1 VQTRRTLG
9 QYRIIDLSLFALIMM
24 LSETVI
30 SRAATEWLAAS
41 EWTVS
46 VVPAVTAIVMV
57 RWGPWCA
64 VHAALGGIVT
74 VLGLKGNVTQFL
86 IYGIGNLAVLA
97 VLPLQKKWGWESL
110 HGNILRDF
118 LFAILT
124 VLAMQAGR
132 AVIALVTGTPPEALP
147 LYITTDIITYLF
159 TALIIWTASRL
170 DGVLEDQP
178 HYVRRIAEE
187 EKH

>member
-1 VQTRRTLG
+1 MQTRRTLG

-24 LSETVI
+24 LTETVI
-30 SRAATEWLAAS
+30 NRAATGWFAAS
-41 EWTVS
+41 AWTVS
-46 VVPAVTAIVMV
+46 VVPAITAIVMV

-74 VLGLKGNVTQFL
+74 VLALRGNATQFL

-97 VLPLQKKWGWESL
+97 VLPLERKWGWESL

-118 LFAILT
+118 LFGILA

-159 TALIIWTASRL
+159 TALILWIASRL

-187 EKH
+187 KN

>member
-1 VQTRRTLG
+1 MQTRRTLG

-24 LSETVI
+24 LTETVI
-30 SRAATEWLAAS
+30 IRAATGWFAAS
-41 EWTVS
+41 AWTVS

-64 VHAALGGIVT
+64 VHAVLGGIVT
-74 VLGLKGNVTQFL
+74 VLALRGNATQFL

-97 VLPLQKKWGWESL
+97 VLPLERKWGWESL

-118 LFAILT
+118 LFGILA
-124 VLAMQAGR
+124 VLAMHAGR
-132 AVIALVTGTPPEALP
+132 AAMALITGTPPEALP

-159 TALIIWTASRL
+159 TALIIWIASRL

-187 EKH
+187 NR